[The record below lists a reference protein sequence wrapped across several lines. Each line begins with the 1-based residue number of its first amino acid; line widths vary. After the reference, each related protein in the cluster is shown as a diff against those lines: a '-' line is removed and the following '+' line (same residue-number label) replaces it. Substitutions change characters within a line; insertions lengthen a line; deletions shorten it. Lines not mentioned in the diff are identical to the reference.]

1 MLLEDVAYFRV
12 WETDGDGFYD
22 IQYVEGQGPDCRGR
36 LYTRED
42 GSYDFL
48 AIKPVSY
55 PIPNDGPV
63 GSLLRKMG
71 RHWMRPAH
79 IHFMIMHPEFNKLV
93 TALYTRDDKYITS
106 DTGILPFR
114 SSDNSFRS

>member
-1 MLLEDVAYFRV
+1 M

-22 IQYVEGQGPDCRGR
+22 LQYADTDGPDFRGK

-42 GSYDFL
+42 GTYDFL
-48 AIKPVSY
+48 ACKPVSY

-63 GSLLRKMG
+63 GMLLRTLG

-79 IHFMIMHPEFNKLV
+79 MHFKLTHPGYNTLV
-93 TALYTRDDKYITS
+93 TALYTRDDKYIAS
-106 DTGILPFR
+106 DTGTLQSLFPAK
-114 SSDNSFRS
+114 SSLWSEIVVDG